1 MFGPLDRKHL
11 GWLAG
16 FMLKSPIFPIPG
28 DGRYIRQPL
37 YVGDFCKVIEGA
49 IRGKVKAGT
58 YDISGVEKLFY
69 IDIIKL
75 IKKNIACCW
84 IVKINYDLFKFLLKF
99 YAIFSRN
106 PPFTVSQLEAL
117 VIPEEFEIADWP
129 KKTGVTPTNFEEAI
143 KHTFQERK
151 PIPKCQS

>member
-1 MFGPLDRKHL
+1 M
-11 GWLAG
+11 
-16 FMLKSPIFPIPG
+16 
-28 DGRYIRQPL
+28 
-37 YVGDFCKVIEGA
+37 
-49 IRGKVKAGT
+49 
-58 YDISGVEKLFY
+58 EKLFY

-75 IKKNIACCW
+75 IKKNIASSCW

-143 KHTFQERK
+143 KHTFQESPYRNVK
-151 PIPKCQS
+151 VRF